1 MKKYLQLLYALAIVI
16 LIGCTGDDALFDEL
30 AGSRVTVIIK
40 GTFESTTDSSSIK
53 GWDTAV
59 LAPQS
64 IDDSVNDMIKD
75 NSETFPN
82 TFMVD
87 IAEMRLAN
95 YGGSD
100 DKVAYDRQVF
110 TAAVSDTDPFFNG
123 EGVVLDCDD
132 IKPGKQ
138 YGMVRLYIRK
148 LIFDNAKQWYFDSS
162 GNIMLDDAPEEIFH
176 ENDVYGFDFNQLMVN
191 TYYDYL
197 KQNYDDIIRVF
208 PLRIPIDGGL
218 VVDKDDE
225 IVIEIRLVI
234 KNFVKLYEY
243 DFYNDN
249 GSRAAYHYWA
259 VSDWLRAVEP
269 DDVYMGGNLLGVA
282 RAYKRDEVATV
293 SGTTASSGYVIAIPA
308 TNMYGNPQT
317 IADYFLDDDNSGW
330 ARPSVYEPAAPLFPY
345 STVEGYL
352 DYYLRY
358 EQYKV
363 EYNTFVDAVNDGSYA
378 MNWNAYDWYK
388 HSLRLPPLV
397 AHSNG
402 SYTLT
407 NVPYGQYLFYFVM
420 DSNVPYGMLPD
431 VDTISTGKSV
441 TINGNTEVTFP

>member
-1 MKKYLQLLYALAIVI
+1 
-16 LIGCTGDDALFDEL
+16 
-30 AGSRVTVIIK
+30 
-40 GTFESTTDSSSIK
+40 
-53 GWDTAV
+53 
-59 LAPQS
+59 
-64 IDDSVNDMIKD
+64 
-75 NSETFPN
+75 
-82 TFMVD
+82 
-87 IAEMRLAN
+87 
-95 YGGSD
+95 
-100 DKVAYDRQVF
+100 
-110 TAAVSDTDPFFNG
+110 
-123 EGVVLDCDD
+123 
-132 IKPGKQ
+132 
-138 YGMVRLYIRK
+138 
-148 LIFDNAKQWYFDSS
+148 
-162 GNIMLDDAPEEIFH
+162 
-176 ENDVYGFDFNQLMVN
+176 
-191 TYYDYL
+191 
-197 KQNYDDIIRVF
+197 
-208 PLRIPIDGGL
+208 
-218 VVDKDDE
+218 
-225 IVIEIRLVI
+225 
-234 KNFVKLYEY
+234 
-243 DFYNDN
+243 
-249 GSRAAYHYWA
+249 
-259 VSDWLRAVEP
+259 AVEP

-407 NVPYGQYLFYFVM
+407 NVPYGQYLFYFVADADM
-420 DSNVPYGMLPD
+420 PYGMLPD